1 MAVDQVRVRLGGG
14 RSSGARRPGRVE
26 LTAPATQRAEVL
38 RDGGIA
44 AERFA
49 APIEHGVEPG
59 TGLVGG
65 DPLRDQGRLELGRRG
80 GRDGRGGDPF
90 DLEPVDVGRRRRSDL
105 GCLPGRLCG
114 ISVVEPGLHA
124 EAGEPAQ
131 SQRRRQEHD
140 QQLRTDV
147 ESGEHVIL

>member
-1 MAVDQVRVRLGGG
+1 MAAAVVP
-14 RSSGARRPGRVE
+14 RRPRSRR
-26 LTAPATQRAEVL
+26 ADRARDAAAEVL

-114 ISVVEPGLHA
+114 ISVVEPVFTPRPASPHSPNA
-124 EAGEPAQ
+124 AGR
-131 SQRRRQEHD
+131 SMTSSFV
-140 QQLRTDV
+140 RTLSLENMNPV
-147 ESGEHVIL
+147 R